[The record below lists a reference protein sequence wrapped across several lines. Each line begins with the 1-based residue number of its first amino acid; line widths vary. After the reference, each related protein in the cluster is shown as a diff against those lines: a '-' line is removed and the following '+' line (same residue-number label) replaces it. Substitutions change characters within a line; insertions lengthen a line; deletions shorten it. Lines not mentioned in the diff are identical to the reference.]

1 MWHALRAEL
10 AYFLPWL
17 LGGLA
22 IAAGVGGLLIAL
34 IWFVPG
40 ADGVPGFLPEMF
52 LIIAGMVVSF
62 IALSYRWEER
72 RSRLLLS
79 GPLTPRQL
87 AGIVVLLPACLVG
100 LAALAALLK
109 FGLFAL
115 VTGNFDLAN
124 LGFIGAFTGEFLA
137 YAQMGPLVQEATA
150 ARRQG
155 RGPAAVVGWV
165 VFVGAVV
172 VLAASML
179 FRNSIQG
186 YLALLMVVVSA
197 MSVAAWL
204 YEGRTDFTR

>member
-17 LGGLA
+17 LGGLG
-22 IAAGVGGLLIAL
+22 IAAGVGALLIGI
-34 IWFVPG
+34 IWFVPD

-62 IALSYRWEER
+62 IAQSYRWEER

-87 AGIVVLLPACLVG
+87 AGIVVLLPACLVA

-155 RGPAAVVGWV
+155 RGRAAILGWV
-165 VFVGAVV
+165 VFVGAVL
-172 VLAASML
+172 VLAASTL

>member
-1 MWHALRAEL
+1 MWQALRAEL

-17 LGGLA
+17 LGGLG
-22 IAAGVGGLLIAL
+22 IAAGVGALLIGI

-40 ADGVPGFLPEMF
+40 ADGTPAFLPEMF

-62 IALSYRWEER
+62 IAQSYRWEER

-100 LAALAALLK
+100 LASLAALLK
-109 FGLFAL
+109 FGVFAL

-137 YAQMGPLVQEATA
+137 YAQMGPLAQEATA

-155 RGPAAVVGWV
+155 RGPAAVVGWA
-165 VFVGAVV
+165 VFVGGIL

>member
-22 IAAGVGGLLIAL
+22 IAAGVGGLLIAI
-34 IWFVPG
+34 IWFVPD

-62 IALSYRWEER
+62 IAQSYRWEER

-87 AGIVVLLPACLVG
+87 AGIAVLLPACLVG

-165 VFVGAVV
+165 VFVGAVL